1 MVSVSRARWQV
12 DAASAVAA
20 VLVCL
25 GLGVSGQPDWLW
37 SAVMAAVLVLRR
49 TLPWV
54 FASAVAAI
62 SCAHLL
68 VDSRLLF
75 PGDLLVLVAVYTVAS
90 YASVRACFLVSC
102 SARACAARL

>member
-12 DAASAVAA
+12 DAASAGAA

-49 TLPWV
+49 TLPWA
-54 FASAVAAI
+54 FAGAVMAA
-62 SCAHLL
+62 S
-68 VDSRLLF
+68 
-75 PGDLLVLVAVYTVAS
+75 
-90 YASVRACFLVSC
+90 
-102 SARACAARL
+102 